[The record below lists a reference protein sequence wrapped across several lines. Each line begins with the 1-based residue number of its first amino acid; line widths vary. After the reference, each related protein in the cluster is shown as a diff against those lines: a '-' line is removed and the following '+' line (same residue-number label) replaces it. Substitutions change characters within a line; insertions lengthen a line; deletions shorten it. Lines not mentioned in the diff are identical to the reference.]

1 MMNIPILGLIE
12 NMSYVQC
19 PKCDEK
25 IYVFGK
31 SNIEGIAK
39 SFNLPVLARIPM
51 QPETSYAV
59 DAGDIE
65 SLEAP
70 YLDEAAEVIK
80 KL

>member
-1 MMNIPILGLIE
+1 MALAFKIPFSTVV
-12 NMSYVQC
+12 N
-19 PKCDEK
+19 
-25 IYVFGK
+25 
-31 SNIEGIAK
+31 EGIAK